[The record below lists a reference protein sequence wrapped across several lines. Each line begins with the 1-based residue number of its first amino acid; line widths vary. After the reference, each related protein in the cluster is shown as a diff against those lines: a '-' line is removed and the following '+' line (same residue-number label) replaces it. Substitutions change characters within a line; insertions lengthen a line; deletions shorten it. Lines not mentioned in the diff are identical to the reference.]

1 MNCQWLETGNP
12 REFSLSSE
20 IVQYQRTIGGERG
33 GGELDRKRKP
43 QCRSGFYRAFHI
55 TRCGGSSAQAALEAL
70 NKLRLSA
77 LFRQVGKVGVDD
89 ILKLVIVAVG
99 KH

>member
-1 MNCQWLETGNP
+1 MPLW
-12 REFSLSSE
+12 
-20 IVQYQRTIGGERG
+20 V
-33 GGELDRKRKP
+33 LD
-43 QCRSGFYRAFHI
+43 RAFHI